1 MNMSC
6 HFPPTNIKIVQKLKE
21 IPINENPK
29 HIHTQLFTD
38 PLIYAGMEIYITED
52 FQQKRIVEKA
62 NLLKEWNSGPQLW

>member
-1 MNMSC
+1 MNMCC

-21 IPINENPK
+21 IPIKENPK
-29 HIHTQLFTD
+29 HVHRQLFTD

-62 NLLKEWNSGPQLW
+62 KLLKEWNSGPQLW